1 MAQTATTLIMA
12 DHARIMP
19 LALRQVRPTHRTCMT
34 RPHAVIFAVALLA
47 AALPLPAFAAPAPAA
62 PRAAT
67 KPPVSQRQKVTLTA
81 QPGTAA
87 DADARQAVARDLA
100 EARRVG
106 DRPLL
111 RVGSA
116 ALGGPNERPALFVQ
130 IQSARECGSA
140 GCNTSVHLFRQG
152 RWQRV
157 VDTVS
162 GPIVV
167 DALRHGGMR
176 DLIVNGRD
184 RWIWNG
190 RAYVD
195 SRPAPPPPASLRR
208 RQVPKARTA
217 TAPG

>member
-1 MAQTATTLIMA
+1 
-12 DHARIMP
+12 
-19 LALRQVRPTHRTCMT
+19 MT
-34 RPHAVIFAVALLA
+34 RFLTMLAAAALLA
-47 AALPLPAFAAPAPAA
+47 AALPLSAFAAPPAPK
-62 PRAAT
+62 AAT
-67 KPPVSQRQKVTLTA
+67 KPPVSQREKVVLTV
-81 QPGTAA
+81 QPGTAI

-111 RVGSA
+111 LVGSS
-116 ALGGPNERPALFVQ
+116 ALGGPKDRPALFVQ

-140 GCNTSVHLFRQG
+140 GCNTSVHVFRQG

-167 DALRHGGMR
+167 DTRRHGGMR

-195 SRPAPPPPASLRR
+195 SRPAPPPPASLQR
-208 RQVPKARTA
+208 RQAPKAR
-217 TAPG
+217 APTSQG

>member
-1 MAQTATTLIMA
+1 
-12 DHARIMP
+12 
-19 LALRQVRPTHRTCMT
+19 MT
-34 RPHAVIFAVALLA
+34 RFRTVIAAAVLLA
-47 AALPLPAFAAPAPAA
+47 AALPLPAFAAPSPAQ
-62 PRAAT
+62 PKAAT
-67 KPPVSQRQKVTLTA
+67 KPPVGQREKVVLTA
-81 QPGTAA
+81 QPGTAM

-111 RVGSA
+111 LVGSA
-116 ALGGPNERPALFVQ
+116 ALGGPSDRPALFVQ
-130 IQSARECGSA
+130 MQSARECGSA
-140 GCNTSVHLFRQG
+140 GCNTSVHLFRQK

-167 DALRHGGMR
+167 DTRRHGGMR
-176 DLIVNGRD
+176 DLIVNAND

-190 RAYVD
+190 RGYVD
-195 SRPAPPPPASLRR
+195 SRPAPPPPASLQR
-208 RQVPKARTA
+208 RQVPSRRAA